1 MKKQE
6 NRGFF
11 FKDLNFVS
19 HEILSAMWIY
29 LYLYCTEEIFTW
41 FIRTCVA
48 VFLCNGRAY
57 ITASA
62 ATGNARPSLMN
73 SSGGGLSHFQKS
85 IGIGRRPCIISD
97 IRAWAA
103 AADAVHDRSLTAA
116 QVTRSYN
123 VTPSRKRRV
132 ALSIVLGYL
141 FFFLLLLFIYL
152 RFLCTNKNKK
162 APL

>member
-1 MKKQE
+1 
-6 NRGFF
+6 
-11 FKDLNFVS
+11 
-19 HEILSAMWIY
+19 
-29 LYLYCTEEIFTW
+29 
-41 FIRTCVA
+41 
-48 VFLCNGRAY
+48 
-57 ITASA
+57 
-62 ATGNARPSLMN
+62 MN

-116 QVTRSYN
+116 QVTRYYN

-141 FFFLLLLFIYL
+141 FIFYCYYLFIYV
-152 RFLCTNKNKK
+152 FYVQTKIKK